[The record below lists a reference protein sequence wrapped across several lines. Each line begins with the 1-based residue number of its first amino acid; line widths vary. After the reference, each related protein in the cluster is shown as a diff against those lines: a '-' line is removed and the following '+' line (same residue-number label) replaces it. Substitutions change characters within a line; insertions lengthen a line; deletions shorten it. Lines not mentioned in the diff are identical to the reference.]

1 MIMCTCFFKAMTISM
16 SVYIKPSVYTFLIN
30 KLNHS
35 VKKTSNKKAAE
46 LHSISEWNIIMKSF

>member
-1 MIMCTCFFKAMTISM
+1 MFMCTCIFKAMTISM

-35 VKKTSNKKAAE
+35 VKKSYKKAAE
-46 LHSISEWNIIMKSF
+46 LHSISE